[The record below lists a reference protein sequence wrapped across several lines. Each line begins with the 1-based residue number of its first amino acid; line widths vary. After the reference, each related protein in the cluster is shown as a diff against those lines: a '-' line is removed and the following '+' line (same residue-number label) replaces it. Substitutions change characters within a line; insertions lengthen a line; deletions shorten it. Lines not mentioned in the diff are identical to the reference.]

1 METLN
6 GKKSYIGVLLYAI
19 GDALVMAGYPEYG
32 EPVKRLGEMLF
43 GVGVAHKLAKLNEVT
58 NGQDEKQGQG

>member
-1 METLN
+1 
-6 GKKSYIGVLLYAI
+6 VLLYAI

-58 NGQDEKQGQG
+58 NGQD